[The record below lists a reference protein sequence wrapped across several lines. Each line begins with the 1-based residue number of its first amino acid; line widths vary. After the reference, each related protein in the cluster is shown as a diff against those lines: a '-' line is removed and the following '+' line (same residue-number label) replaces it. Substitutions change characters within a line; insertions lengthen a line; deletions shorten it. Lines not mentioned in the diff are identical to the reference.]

1 MLSLAILNYQKGNC
15 LAQLENIKECAY
27 RVVEFME
34 CGEVQVLLRSVALF
48 CYCART
54 NLQSGSPK
62 EMPEE
67 QFILK
72 GACGPQQLREP
83 FQSFRNRLLAMKY
96 TTNRLRY
103 LTEDLKAAMDTIH
116 EFENLWGCHY
126 LLEEAM
132 EDCWSVDDS

>member
-1 MLSLAILNYQKGNC
+1 MRLSSGGFAGVWGGASPSEISCTL
-15 LAQLENIKECAY
+15 
-27 RVVEFME
+27 
-34 CGEVQVLLRSVALF
+34 SS
-48 CYCART
+48 YCARS

-67 QFILK
+67 HFILK
-72 GACGPQQLREP
+72 GVCGPRQLREP
-83 FQSFRNRLLAMKY
+83 FRSFRNRLLAIKY
-96 TTNRLRY
+96 TSDRLRY